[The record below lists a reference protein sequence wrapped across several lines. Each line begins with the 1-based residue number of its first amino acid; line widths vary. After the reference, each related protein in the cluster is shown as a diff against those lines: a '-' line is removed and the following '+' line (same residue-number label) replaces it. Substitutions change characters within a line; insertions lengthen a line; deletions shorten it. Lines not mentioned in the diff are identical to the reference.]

1 MKENIESKYV
11 GNRKMIIELR
21 LKAKPIIIDRI
32 GELAERMEN
41 EKEREKTCRKCLQNV
56 GSSLIMGFART
67 TAAEAARLAGIA

>member
-41 EKEREKTCRKCLQNV
+41 EKVFLYSILSYPTDNLSLRLCR
-56 GSSLIMGFART
+56 ARG
-67 TAAEAARLAGIA
+67 RKIHG

>member
-41 EKEREKTCRKCLQNV
+41 EKETV
-56 GSSLIMGFART
+56 
-67 TAAEAARLAGIA
+67 